1 MEYTIKV
8 LNLKRRVDRKEAFI
22 DHHVKLG
29 YDPSMFNFHYGHD
42 AADYKTTADIVK
54 AMNEKYPIGEIIHF
68 RKGDYGCFW
77 SLSDLVESIAHNK
90 SESEYVLYS
99 LDDSYLTIDPDRLNN
114 IFDYFYNK
122 DKDFCYLK
130 LYWSCEKP
138 APKTYQVEGFNFCDG
153 LYGYGDRAILLNK
166 RSAGLILHESL
177 RQKVFIEHICND
189 WQAPSQQGFYTNA
202 DVTRESTS
210 RVLYHGE
217 GLSCPYNPW
226 AEQDRVKLNEE

>member
-114 IFDYFYNK
+114 IFDY
-122 DKDFCYLK
+122 
-130 LYWSCEKP
+130 
-138 APKTYQVEGFNFCDG
+138 
-153 LYGYGDRAILLNK
+153 
-166 RSAGLILHESL
+166 
-177 RQKVFIEHICND
+177 
-189 WQAPSQQGFYTNA
+189 
-202 DVTRESTS
+202 
-210 RVLYHGE
+210 
-217 GLSCPYNPW
+217 GLSIQPNQINSKSNHNPLC
-226 AEQDRVKLNEE
+226 ESGLFLLLDTFQSPTKHTCLLYTSPSPRD